1 MMSHMNII
9 SLQVFE
15 DTRHLV
21 QSAVDGYNVCIFA
34 YGQTGSG
41 KTHTIYGTPDMP
53 GLTPR
58 GIHELFNV
66 LDRDSGK
73 YTFSVSCYMLE
84 LYQDDLADLLLPIPK
99 VSFAFF
105 SLHFGVSSMPCLR
118 QPPSRTAQASCSS
131 FHMPC
136 CRSVLSSLHSSG
148 AYLWNSLLHAL
159 EAIM

>member
-1 MMSHMNII
+1 MVRVKVCLVINAWCVHVNLITSGWV
-9 SLQVFE
+9 QVFE

-41 KTHTIYGTPDMP
+41 KTHTIYGTPEMP

-58 GIHELFNV
+58 GITELFNI

-73 YTFSVSCYMLE
+73 YTFSVSVYMLE

-99 VSFAFF
+99 VAASCMPNV
-105 SLHFGVSSMPCLR
+105 HFGVIC
-118 QPPSRTAQASCSS
+118 
-131 FHMPC
+131 
-136 CRSVLSSLHSSG
+136 
-148 AYLWNSLLHAL
+148 
-159 EAIM
+159 